1 MKKKLEKIL
10 EEYLKVFPEEKERQ
24 NEYKKYLKSA
34 KGDEVADWNN
44 FNGHTVATGFI
55 YNKNTKKFL
64 VVHHRDLDMYL
75 SPGGHV
81 DLEDENPLNTAK
93 REVKEETGLDN
104 LEYMNVNEN
113 KLIPLD
119 IDTHIIGYNKRKN
132 LPEHYHFDHRY
143 LFEVSKNPEI
153 KIAEE
158 ELSEYQWVEIDK
170 LTRNPAYEIIVSKL
184 KKLIS

>member
-1 MKKKLEKIL
+1 MKETLEKIL

-104 LEYMNVNEN
+104 LEYMNVNE
-113 KLIPLD
+113 KIKD
-119 IDTHIIGYNKRKN
+119 IINN
-132 LPEHYHFDHRY
+132 FDGQASVFAVDEY
-143 LFEVSKNPEI
+143 GNEI
-153 KIAEE
+153 KFNENKVVESASCIKVFI
-158 ELSEYQWVEIDK
+158 LIEYYRQIMMKMKSREDK
-170 LTRNPAYEIIVSKL
+170 LKYNTKNDMFRIL
-184 KKLIS
+184 F

>member
-1 MKKKLEKIL
+1 MKETLLKIL

-24 NEYKKYLKSA
+24 EEYRKYLEKA

-44 FNGHTVATGFI
+44 FKGHTVATGFI
-55 YNKNTKKFL
+55 YNKETKKFL

-81 DLEDENPLNTAK
+81 DIEDGDPLNTAK

-104 LEYMNVNEN
+104 LEYINANEN
-113 KLIPLD
+113 NLVPLD
-119 IDTHIIGYNKRKN
+119 IDTHTIEYNKRKN
-132 LPEHYHFDHRY
+132 LPEHRHFDHRY
-143 LFEVSKNPEI
+143 LFEISKTTEI

-170 LTRNPAYEIIVSKL
+170 LMRNPAYKIIVNKL
-184 KKLIS
+184 KKLI

>member
-1 MKKKLEKIL
+1 MKETLLKIL

-24 NEYKKYLKSA
+24 EEYKKYLEKA
-34 KGDEVADWNN
+34 TDEGVADWNN
-44 FNGHTVATGFI
+44 FDGHAVATGFI
-55 YNKNTKKFL
+55 YNKETKKFL

-81 DLEDENPLNTAK
+81 DLVDKNPLNTAK
-93 REVKEETGLDN
+93 REVKEETGLEN
-104 LEYMNVNEN
+104 LEYMNINEN
-113 KLIPLD
+113 KLIPID

-132 LPEHYHFDHRY
+132 LPEHHHFDHRY

-170 LTRNPAYEIIVSKL
+170 LVRNPSYERIVNKIKKII
-184 KKLIS
+184 